1 MTRATRIRPLGRA
14 AVWEDRFWRA
24 LEAAVPRDVQTH
36 LRAART
42 EILRAAKSVIDEA
55 VTRSER
61 AAREPR
67 ATARRARSRK

>member
-1 MTRATRIRPLGRA
+1 MVRVTRIRPFKQA
-14 AVWEDRFWRA
+14 AAWEDRFWRG

-42 EILRAAKSVIDEA
+42 EILRAVKSAIDDA

-61 AAREPR
+61 AARRPR
-67 ATARRARSRK
+67 EAAGRDR